1 MTTSKNN
8 RFSEQGFSL
17 IELMI
22 VIAIIGILISVGV
35 VGFKAAMRSGNE
47 AATID
52 TLRNGIG
59 ASQIQYALAHHGD
72 FGTFDQLIADH
83 ALDERYKGNTPVV
96 NGYVFTMKVTPK
108 STTNQADF
116 ACNADPQNSEGVS
129 ATGRRHFY
137 IDAAV
142 STVRE
147 NPDQPATANDR
158 PIGQ

>member
-1 MTTSKNN
+1 MTAKNKKHFN
-8 RFSEQGFSL
+8 EQGFSL

-35 VGFKAAMRSGNE
+35 VGWRAALRSGNE
-47 AATID
+47 AATIE
-52 TLRNGIG
+52 TLGKIG
-59 ASQIQYALAHHGD
+59 TSQVQYALGHHGE

-83 ALDERYKGNTPVV
+83 ALDSRYVGNTPVV
-96 NGYVFTMKVTPK
+96 NGYVFTMKVIPK
-108 STTNQADF
+108 STTNQSDF
-116 ACNADPQNSEGVS
+116 ACNADPQNPEGIN

-147 NPDQPATANDR
+147 NPDQPATAGDR

>member
-1 MTTSKNN
+1 MTTNN
-8 RFSEQGFSL
+8 RKHFSEQGFSL

-35 VGFKAAMRSGNE
+35 VGWRAALRSGNE
-47 AATID
+47 AATIE
-52 TLRNGIG
+52 TLRNIG
-59 ASQIQYALAHHGD
+59 ASQTQYALAHHGE
-72 FGTFDQLIADH
+72 FGTFDQLISDH
-83 ALDERYKGNTPVV
+83 ALDERYKGNNPVV

-108 STTNQADF
+108 STTNQSDF

-147 NPDQPATANDR
+147 NSDQPATANDR
-158 PIGQ
+158 SIGQ

>member
-1 MTTSKNN
+1 MTTN
-8 RFSEQGFSL
+8 RKRFNEEGFSL

-35 VGFKAAMRSGNE
+35 VGWRAALRRGNE
-47 AATID
+47 AATIS
-52 TLRNGIG
+52 TLEKIRESQ
-59 ASQIQYALAHHGD
+59 ASYALGHHGE
-72 FGTFDQLIADH
+72 FGSFDQMIADG
-83 ALDERYKGNTPVV
+83 ALDERYKGNTPVI
-96 NGYVFTMKVTPK
+96 NGYVFTMKVMPK
-108 STTNQADF
+108 STTNQSDF
-116 ACNADPQNSEGVS
+116 AVNADPQNAEGVA
-129 ATGRRHFY
+129 ATGKRHFY

>member
-1 MTTSKNN
+1 MTDKNN
-8 RFSEQGFSL
+8 KHHKEQGFSL

-35 VGFKAAMRSGNE
+35 VGWRAALRSGNE
-47 AATID
+47 AATIE
-52 TLRNGIG
+52 TLGKIG
-59 ASQIQYALAHHGD
+59 TSQTQYALGHHGE

-96 NGYVFTMKVTPK
+96 NGYVFTMKVVPK
-108 STTNQADF
+108 STSNQSDF
-116 ACNADPQNSEGVS
+116 SCNADPQNSEGVN
-129 ATGRRHFY
+129 ATGKRHFY

>member
-1 MTTSKNN
+1 MTANN
-8 RFSEQGFSL
+8 RKRFNQQGFSL

-35 VGFKAAMRSGNE
+35 VGWRAALRRGNE
-47 AATID
+47 AATVE
-52 TLRNGIG
+52 TLNKIRESQ
-59 ASQIQYALAHHGD
+59 ASYALGHHGE
-72 FGTFDQLIADH
+72 FGSFDQLIADG
-83 ALDERYKGNTPVV
+83 ALDERYKGNTPVI
-96 NGYVFTMKVTPK
+96 NGYVFTMKVMPK
-108 STTNQADF
+108 STTNQSDF
-116 ACNADPQNSEGVS
+116 LVNADPQNSEGVA
-129 ATGRRHFY
+129 ATGKRHFY